1 VSGVRCKAEKHVGKL
16 SRLHFF
22 RSCAMITPIPGTQLP
37 ASRNRSRCC
46 WDVDVGAKQT
56 KEPTLEPLLKEAV
69 LAGWARIR

>member
-1 VSGVRCKAEKHVGKL
+1 
-16 SRLHFF
+16 
-22 RSCAMITPIPGTQLP
+22 MITPIPGTQLP